1 MDQFNLSDE
10 HWIECY
16 TMALIERHLK
26 NPRKCQWTW
35 TCSKKKNSF
44 WHYFIWVFIASQK
57 TLFSKYSSF
66 HKWFFWKSPLWPIN
80 FRVGQFIV
88 RCENQLENSI
98 ANQRLIG
105 VQGLPKPNWHAY
117 QTNAQVIKWYIP
129 RMNSSWKITLK
140 SLGWF
145 F

>member
-1 MDQFNLSDE
+1 MYFLQNGNFKLSDLTKTDIFSTLNT
-10 HWIECY
+10 WFYQFVLLSKTQFYVISRI
-16 TMALIERHLK
+16 LPLK
-26 NPRKCQWTW
+26 K
-35 TCSKKKNSF
+35 
-44 WHYFIWVFIASQK
+44 HYFLDFLLSQQW
-57 TLFSKYSSF
+57 L
-66 HKWFFWKSPLWPIN
+66 FWKNGIFRTIN

-88 RCENQLENSI
+88 RCEIQLENSI